1 MRRFRNVLFK
11 ASREYTGSPEYD
23 FVELEPIAD
32 SLLHLA
38 FLFDRSSDRE
48 IRVTLTDTWMMGQ
61 EVAPQSSIKVGDID
75 GGHTELVTEYKLTK
89 GRHYALTVYYVGG
102 GGNDEHGV
110 APCSVYDLTVSISHV
125 PKVHQA
131 TTCSSGRPTD
141 SLGMGLTHVIT
152 DRELDGDGAYSFNK
166 TLRLQYPQ
174 DFKKLTKVMEGSKEG
189 NALLEWV
196 SIDLSKNYDLR
207 ASIDWEFDQALFTLG
222 FTETVS
228 GDAEEQTAEVSHEQ
242 GPLVFKRNN
251 DHYLTVRRELV
262 AEGVE
267 SEKRTH
273 KHTLTIENR

>member
-1 MRRFRNVLFK
+1 
-11 ASREYTGSPEYD
+11 
-23 FVELEPIAD
+23 
-32 SLLHLA
+32 
-38 FLFDRSSDRE
+38 
-48 IRVTLTDTWMMGQ
+48 
-61 EVAPQSSIKVGDID
+61 
-75 GGHTELVTEYKLTK
+75 
-89 GRHYALTVYYVGG
+89 
-102 GGNDEHGV
+102 
-110 APCSVYDLTVSISHV
+110 
-125 PKVHQA
+125 
-131 TTCSSGRPTD
+131 
-141 SLGMGLTHVIT
+141 MGLTHVIT